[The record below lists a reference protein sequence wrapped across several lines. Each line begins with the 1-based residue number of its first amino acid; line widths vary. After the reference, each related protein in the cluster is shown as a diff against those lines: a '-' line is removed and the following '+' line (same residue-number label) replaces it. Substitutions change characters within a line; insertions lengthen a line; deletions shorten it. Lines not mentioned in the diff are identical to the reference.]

1 MTYRL
6 LNKIDE
12 PWQLKDLT
20 LEELKELAG
29 EVRTKIVDVVS
40 QKGGHL
46 APSLGVVELTVAL
59 YSVFDLPKDKVIW
72 DCGHQGYPHK
82 LLTGRRE
89 LFHTLRQYNGLSGFL
104 HREESPYD
112 VWGAGHASTSLS
124 AALGFAKAR
133 DLVGG
138 DERII
143 SIVGDGAL
151 TGGPCLEALNNIGHH
166 RTNMIVILND
176 NEFSISRNVGALTH
190 YLRRLR
196 TLPQYRKAEIEIRE
210 ILKNLPVIGSSLNK
224 VADQVEAGLQF
235 FTIPGKTGIIF
246 EEFGFKYF
254 GPVDGHDIN
263 TLRETFKLVKNMEG
277 PILIHAV
284 TVKGKGL
291 DFAEKDACV
300 WHGVTPFDSLNGKME
315 KKSGG
320 APAYTKV
327 FGDTLIELAK
337 DDDRVIAIT
346 AAMPDGTGTKKF
358 GELYPDRFFDVG
370 IAETHAVIFAAGLSL
385 GGLKPVVAVYSTFLQ
400 RAYDAVLHDVC
411 LQNVPVVFALDRAGI
426 VGADGATHQ
435 GVFDLSYLRMIPNIC
450 IMAPKDEGELRN
462 MLKTALHHN
471 GPVAVRFPRGE
482 GIGAPIDVPMKILP
496 VGKAEL
502 LLNGEDVAI
511 LAVGS
516 MVYPSL
522 NVAKKLKESGI
533 DATVVN
539 MRFVKPM
546 DEDLLVSLAK
556 RVRYFVTVEENI
568 VAGGFGSGVME
579 FFARERFHDIKI
591 LPIGI
596 PDEFIEHGAPSIIMK
611 NIGLDEAG
619 IERQICEFLNKEG
632 TSSSKMLVAS

>member
-6 LNKIDE
+6 LSKIDE
-12 PWQLKDLT
+12 PWQLKDLNV
-20 LEELKELAG
+20 EELKELAT
-29 EVRTKIVDVVS
+29 EVRAKIIEIVS

-46 APSLGVVELTVAL
+46 APSLGVVELTTAL

-82 LLTGRRE
+82 ILTGRRDQ
-89 LFHTLRQYNGLSGFL
+89 FHTLRQYNGLSGFL
-104 HREESPYD
+104 RREESPYD

-143 SIVGDGAL
+143 AIVGDGAL
-151 TGGPCLEALNNIGHH
+151 TGGPCLEALNNIGHY

-190 YLRRLR
+190 YLRGLR

-224 VADQVEAGLQF
+224 VADHVEAGLQF
-235 FTIPGKTGIIF
+235 FTIPGKTGILF

-254 GPVDGHDIN
+254 GPIDGHDIN
-263 TLRETFKLVKNMEG
+263 SLRETFKLIKQIEG
-277 PILIHAV
+277 PVLVHAV

-291 DFAEKDACV
+291 EFAEKDACV
-300 WHGVTPFDSLNGKME
+300 WHGVTPFDSANGRME

-327 FGDTLIELAK
+327 FGDTLVELAK
-337 DDDRVIAIT
+337 EDKRVIAIT
-346 AAMPDGTGTKKF
+346 AAMPDGTGTKQF
-358 GELYPDRFFDVG
+358 GELFPDRFFDVG
-370 IAETHAVIFAAGLSL
+370 IAETHAVIFAAGLAL
-385 GGLKPVVAVYSTFLQ
+385 GGLKPVVAIYSTFLQ

-411 LQNVPVVFALDRAGI
+411 LQNLPVVFALDRAGI
-426 VGADGATHQ
+426 VGADGPTHQ
-435 GVFDLSYLRMIPNIC
+435 GVFDLSYLRMIPSLC
-450 IMAPKDEGELRN
+450 IMAPKDEGELRD
-462 MLKTALHHN
+462 MMKTALDYN
-471 GPVAVRFPRGE
+471 GPVAIRFPRGE
-482 GIGAPIDVPMKILP
+482 GFGVPINEPMKSLP
-496 VGKAEL
+496 LGKAEVL
-502 LLNGEDVAI
+502 REGDNVAI

-522 NVAKKLKESGI
+522 SIAEKLAASGVQ
-533 DATVVN
+533 ATVVN

-546 DEDLLVSLAK
+546 DNELLFSLAK
-556 RVRYFVTVEENI
+556 RIKSFVTVEENMI
-568 VAGGFGSGVME
+568 AGGFGSGVME
-579 FFARERFHDIKI
+579 LLALEGHHDVRV

-596 PDEFIEHGAPSIIMK
+596 PDEFVEHGPSSTIMK
-611 NIGLDEAG
+611 DLGIDEAG
-619 IERQICEFLNKEG
+619 IEKRIYAFLNVE
-632 TSSSKMLVAS
+632 TVASKAMLVAS